1 MCVARLADTDVVPGS
16 SSITQGKTG
25 TPQGRE
31 RSTSVGQPSEGNSS
45 NLAQVELP
53 SLSLIWE
60 GLNQY
65 DFVPMCKGRA
75 YGFMELRYLQA
86 IPNVP

>member
-1 MCVARLADTDVVPGS
+1 MGFVCCQTTS
-16 SSITQGKTG
+16 

-53 SLSLIWE
+53 RLSLIRE
-60 GLNQY
+60 GLNQN
-65 DFVPMCKGRA
+65 DFVTMCKGRA
-75 YGFMELRYLQA
+75 YGFMEGRYLQA
-86 IPNVP
+86 IPNLP